1 MIGGAVSGIL
11 EGVFE
16 KISLGQ
22 LEAMKALPTDT
33 VKNILGNI
41 AKSVATNA
49 GEEFST
55 ELANTIFDTIFMGE
69 LSTYE
74 LSIKGYMS
82 QGKSE
87 ADAKKLANG
96 DLFARLCESAASGA
110 LMGVLFGGG
119 ASASSYYRSQLAA
132 RGEAKLRA
140 KDMPTPRELEAL
152 NAREAEARGAMVLLN
167 LDQFDGGKNSVE
179 ANDLDLIDSVA
190 EAINGARITE
200 PESSAAE
207 AHANRYYG
215 LVRSM
220 TTDVTRISQN
230 TGYSEDVIRRIKNF
244 IFMDKHDLGGTE
256 PCRFDPSFAMAQSW
270 QRLIA
275 GTPEPHDLTMLKHE
289 IFESELMDAGMS
301 QYDAHIE
308 ASKKYNYTKESDN
321 YYGSFGQR

>member
-1 MIGGAVSGIL
+1 MDRGGTEEEALIGGAVSGIL

-22 LEAMKALPTDT
+22 LEAMKALPADT
-33 VKNILGNI
+33 VKNVLGNI

-87 ADAKKLANG
+87 ADARKLANG

-132 RGEAKLRA
+132 QGEAKLRA
-140 KDMPTPRELEAL
+140 KEMPTPRELEAL
-152 NAREAEARGAMVLLN
+152 NASEAEARGAMVLLN
-167 LDQFDGGKNSVE
+167 LDQYFDDATGGHQISSVHE
-179 ANDLDLIDSVA
+179 DSPVNVDLKYKKGWTDAQKA
-190 EAINGARITE
+190 EADAKVKALTEAKTVKTPVNRRGTSASARYKSVYGVSSVPPGYDVDHTVDLQRGGADDISNLKPLEKSVNRSLGKQVGNAIKRYPYETE
-200 PESSAAE
+200 
-207 AHANRYYG
+207 
-215 LVRSM
+215 
-220 TTDVTRISQN
+220 
-230 TGYSEDVIRRIKNF
+230 
-244 IFMDKHDLGGTE
+244 
-256 PCRFDPSFAMAQSW
+256 
-270 QRLIA
+270 
-275 GTPEPHDLTMLKHE
+275 
-289 IFESELMDAGMS
+289 
-301 QYDAHIE
+301 
-308 ASKKYNYTKESDN
+308 
-321 YYGSFGQR
+321 FGEFTIH